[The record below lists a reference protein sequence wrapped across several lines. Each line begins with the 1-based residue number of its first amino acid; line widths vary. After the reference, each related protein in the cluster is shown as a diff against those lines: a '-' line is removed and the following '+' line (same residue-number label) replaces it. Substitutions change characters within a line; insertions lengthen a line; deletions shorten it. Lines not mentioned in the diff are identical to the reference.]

1 MSDPGLSYRLRQRS
15 RRAGFMIGLSMLLTI
30 ALCAVT
36 FTMIYSAL
44 ETFTND
50 FISDGDDSQPTPALL
65 AQEPNE
71 GETDEDE
78 QVQQVV
84 AEPNSSEANP
94 TESPDPTPTPAAEG
108 GSQDIENE
116 DEGFNPDYQL
126 RGVTVNLRSGPSTS
140 TDIVTAL
147 PPSTPLEYLNEDAPT
162 ESPSDGERWMQFVT
176 EDGLE
181 GWIREIDVTEYEP

>member
-44 ETFTND
+44 ESFTND
-50 FISDGDDSQPTPALL
+50 FIPEGDETQPTVAQL
-65 AQEPNE
+65 AQEPNP
-71 GETDEDE
+71 GETDERIE
-78 QVQQVV
+78 QVV
-84 AEPNSSEANP
+84 AEPNSGDANS
-94 TESPDPTPTPAAEG
+94 TQTSNPTPTSAAEAE
-108 GSQDIENE
+108 SQDSEDQDT

-176 EDGLE
+176 EEGLE
-181 GWIREIDVTEYEP
+181 GWIRAIDVTEYEP